1 MERFAVGLWGPQGS
15 LLQAH
20 TQQEAERMKMRR
32 ILGWDNSRSTMQCRW
47 DALLKD
53 VSVRI
58 SPDGKEHGTTAR

>member
-1 MERFAVGLWGPQGS
+1 MCGWSVGSTGEFAASTHAKISRANGNATS
-15 LLQAH
+15 A
-20 TQQEAERMKMRR
+20 
-32 ILGWDNSRSTMQCRW
+32 GWDNSRSSMQCRW